1 MLLAS
6 TAYAAYLYKPPL
18 GAEQASLIVRLTRQ
32 VTGRCTSE
40 LSILA
45 AVGVLLRRNESEV
58 AHEAIA
64 SALWEANSDAEA
76 MATLAKL
83 AQSHGAEWEA
93 QARASDRGCREDSD
107 DRG

>member
-1 MLLAS
+1 MLSRHRSPGL
-6 TAYAAYLYKPPL
+6 P
-18 GAEQASLIVRLTRQ
+18 G
-32 VTGRCTSE
+32 GCCTSE

-76 MATLAKL
+76 MAALAKL

-93 QARASDRGCREDSD
+93 QARASDRGGREDSD

>member
-1 MLLAS
+1 M
-6 TAYAAYLYKPPL
+6 
-18 GAEQASLIVRLTRQ
+18 
-32 VTGRCTSE
+32 TGRCTSE